1 MDDLKLYGKSENQ
14 VDVRQDNSLGN
25 GLLTL
30 IHLLFMDDLKLYGKS
45 ENQVD
50 VHLHVLDS
58 TVCPSSQWRPQNVI
72 GNRKMCSPGHEEE
85 ETCQVRGFCHPGWK
99 TAWFEQST
107 ALYPGLFVLSEWP
120 EEAWNQARIFPTSL
134 TGDVTSEIAENNW
147 ERGWAV

>member
-58 TVCPSSQWRPQNVI
+58 TVCPSSQ
-72 GNRKMCSPGHEEE
+72 
-85 ETCQVRGFCHPGWK
+85 
-99 TAWFEQST
+99 
-107 ALYPGLFVLSEWP
+107 
-120 EEAWNQARIFPTSL
+120 
-134 TGDVTSEIAENNW
+134 
-147 ERGWAV
+147 